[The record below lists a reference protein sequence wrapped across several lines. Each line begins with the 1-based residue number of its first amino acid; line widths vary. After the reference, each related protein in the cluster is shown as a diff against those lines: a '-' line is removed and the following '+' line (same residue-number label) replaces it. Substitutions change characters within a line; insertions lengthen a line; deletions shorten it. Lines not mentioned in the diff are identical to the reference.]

1 VLYHALVVGPPP
13 HDEAISQASPHAS
26 GDRHP
31 GYRLQGNMRRGTAS
45 SQAGTWSPY
54 ATLEEAR
61 DAAREMLKDDR
72 VLRVTIVEDAL
83 PPRFVEWVNR

>member
-1 VLYHALVVGPPP
+1 MLYQALTVGSPPRE
-13 HDEAISQASPHAS
+13 EAIPEASPQIS
-26 GDRHP
+26 GDSHP

-45 SQAGTWSPY
+45 SLAGTWSPY
-54 ATLEEAR
+54 VTLEQAR
-61 DAAREMLKDDR
+61 EAAREMLKDDR

>member
-1 VLYHALVVGPPP
+1 MLYHALVVGPPS
-13 HDEAISQASPHAS
+13 HDELIPEASPQNS
-26 GDRHP
+26 GDSHP
-31 GYRLQGNMRRGTAS
+31 RYRLQGNMRRGTAS
-45 SQAGTWSPY
+45 SLAGTWSPY

>member
-1 VLYHALVVGPPP
+1 MLYHALVVGPPS
-13 HDEAISQASPHAS
+13 HDEPVPQASPQN
-26 GDRHP
+26 GGHP
-31 GYRLQGNMRRGTAS
+31 PPRYRLHGNRRRRTAA

-61 DAAREMLKDDR
+61 DAAREMVKDDR

>member
-1 VLYHALVVGPPP
+1 MLYHALVVGPPS
-13 HDEAISQASPHAS
+13 HDEPVPQASPQN
-26 GDRHP
+26 GGNPHP
-31 GYRLQGNMRRGTAS
+31 RYRLQGNMRRGTAS
-45 SQAGTWSPY
+45 SLAGTWSPY

-61 DAAREMLKDDR
+61 DAAREMVKDDR